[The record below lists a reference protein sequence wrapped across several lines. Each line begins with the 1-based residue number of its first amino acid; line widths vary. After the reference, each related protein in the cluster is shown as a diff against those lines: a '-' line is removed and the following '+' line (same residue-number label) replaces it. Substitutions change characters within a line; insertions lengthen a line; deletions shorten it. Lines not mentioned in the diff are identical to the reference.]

1 MGLSAMFH
9 RLPIVAL
16 IAAVLAIA
24 APTAPRADDGAHAG
38 GGDYDNDSDHDRA
51 RDLLEHGE
59 INPLREIIA
68 RLSGEYP
75 GDVVGISLVQAH
87 ERWIYRFKVLTRDGK
102 LEEVSV
108 DAKSMD
114 VIHEEGAD

>member
-87 ERWIYRFKVLTRDGK
+87 ERWIYRFKVLTQDGK